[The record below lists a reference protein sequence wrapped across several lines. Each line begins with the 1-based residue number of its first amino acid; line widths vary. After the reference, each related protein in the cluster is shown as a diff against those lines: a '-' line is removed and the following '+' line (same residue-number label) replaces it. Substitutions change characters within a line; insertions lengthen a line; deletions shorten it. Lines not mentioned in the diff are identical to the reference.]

1 MPQETKSQK
10 RKRWTPV
17 WVACLLLIGV
27 AAWTSTLLPQPA
39 AKSEHEAGVEKRE
52 AVPYLGV
59 WEGQLARFDGVND
72 TPEEVYEVRISS
84 LPESEQ
90 KRLES
95 GITWESEEAFAQL
108 IEAYTG

>member
-1 MPQETKSQK
+1 MPQKTKSQQQ
-10 RKRWTPV
+10 KRWTPV

-27 AAWTSTLLPQPA
+27 AAWTSTLLPTVSKPEQ
-39 AKSEHEAGVEKRE
+39 KVQSEKKGS
-52 AVPYLGV
+52 PYLGV
-59 WEGQLARFDGVND
+59 WKGNLARFDGVND

-90 KRLES
+90 KRLER
-95 GITWESEEAFAQL
+95 GITWESEEAFAEL